1 MTQAA
6 PQSVPRSEK
15 VIKMHVDEM
24 CDREV
29 NFLLKRRGTA
39 IIPADID
46 QAREM
51 AKEQRAK
58 VSFCPIFRQNWPIFE
73 LLAR

>member
-1 MTQAA
+1 
-6 PQSVPRSEK
+6 
-15 VIKMHVDEM
+15 MHVDEM

-58 VSFCPIFRQNWPIFE
+58 VSFWFNIFDVEILPTFCQIIFV
-73 LLAR
+73 RIFFNF